1 MKTTQQIILISI
13 LAFTTLAASHK
24 GIDRLE
30 LPLPAGESRTYR
42 IVQALESR
50 DVGEGATLT
59 LESNRVTVTQG
70 DCSFGGE
77 FVGDSERLE
86 FAFSEGSFN
95 KSMSICSGALGDVQL
110 MIQDLFDTSRGY
122 IWRSLVFNSEW
133 LVLGWNSAT
142 EGKVDL
148 LVGQKVIPN
157 EHALKPEA

>member
-1 MKTTQQIILISI
+1 
-13 LAFTTLAASHK
+13 
-24 GIDRLE
+24 
-30 LPLPAGESRTYR
+30 
-42 IVQALESR
+42 
-50 DVGEGATLT
+50 
-59 LESNRVTVTQG
+59 
-70 DCSFGGE
+70 
-77 FVGDSERLE
+77 
-86 FAFSEGSFN
+86 
-95 KSMSICSGALGDVQL
+95 MSICSGALGDVQL